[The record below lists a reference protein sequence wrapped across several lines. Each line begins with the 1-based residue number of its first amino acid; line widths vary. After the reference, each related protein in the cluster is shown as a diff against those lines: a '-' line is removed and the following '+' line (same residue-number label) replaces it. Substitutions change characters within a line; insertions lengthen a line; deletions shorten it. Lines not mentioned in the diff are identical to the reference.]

1 MKTYTTTMNP
11 RRMTPAQMRVLCS
24 RKQLQEYVGK
34 RLSSLNKR
42 SVASWNNRNEK
53 SGRAKVN
60 LEALTMETL
69 IYIASALNKS
79 ERISSATTSPVSEPS
94 ESEE

>member
-1 MKTYTTTMNP
+1 VKTYTHTMNP

-42 SVASWNNRNEK
+42 SVVSWNNRNEK
-53 SGRAKVN
+53 SNRAKVN
-60 LEALTMETL
+60 LDALTMETL

-79 ERISSATTSPVSEPS
+79 ERISITPVIAESL

>member
-1 MKTYTTTMNP
+1 MNP

-79 ERISSATTSPVSEPS
+79 ERISSATPSPVSEPS

>member
-1 MKTYTTTMNP
+1 MNP

-79 ERISSATTSPVSEPS
+79 ERISATPVSEPS

>member
-1 MKTYTTTMNP
+1 MNP

-42 SVASWNNRNEK
+42 SVASWNTRNEK
-53 SGRAKVN
+53 SNRAKVN

-79 ERISSATTSPVSEPS
+79 ERISSGTPITESP